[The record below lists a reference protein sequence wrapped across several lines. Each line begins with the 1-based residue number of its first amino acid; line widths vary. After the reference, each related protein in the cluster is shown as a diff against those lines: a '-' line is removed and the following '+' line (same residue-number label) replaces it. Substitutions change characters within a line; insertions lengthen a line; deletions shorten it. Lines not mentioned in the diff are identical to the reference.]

1 MLLVPNLKLTTGFLQ
16 WQGQVPQEQEPMELE
31 FSSALQTRQEVEPM
45 ERSEQIQQ
53 EEGQSEQDGETVDQ
67 SHLEEDNVLRNE
79 VATKAKKQLDEIRG
93 KLVQVQEEFICNMN
107 QVVQNF
113 MNKLTDNMHERSV
126 KCHSIMAEVEELFEK
141 NNNARQQL
149 NQTKNMTYSLFS
161 SVSERNL
168 QGSIM
173 SNDSYGNA
181 QDAE

>member
-1 MLLVPNLKLTTGFLQ
+1 MD
-16 WQGQVPQEQEPMELE
+16 LE
-31 FSSALQTRQEVEPM
+31 FSSACQPRQEEKSM
-45 ERSEQIQQ
+45 EQNEQQMQQ
-53 EEGQSEQDGETVDQ
+53 EEVQTEEDGETVDE
-67 SHLEEDNVLRNE
+67 SHLEEGNVLRNE
-79 VATKAKKQLDEIRG
+79 VATKAKKQLDEIRR

-113 MNKLTDNMHERSV
+113 MNKLTDNMHERSI

-173 SNDSYGNA
+173 TNDNNGNA